1 MKFLLNLY
9 VEPLEEA
16 ALAGELVCGQVFA
29 DPSITAAVRSH
40 DGVAAVTEGPY
51 TPGSDQPTGH
61 YLIDCDSRDRALEVA
76 ALILAGR
83 DGGVEVRPLMD
94 SAGMEM

>member
-9 VEPLEEA
+9 AEPVEEA
-16 ALAGELVCGQVFA
+16 VLAGELVCGQVFA
-29 DPSITAAVRSH
+29 DPSITAAVRMR
-40 DGVAAVTEGPY
+40 DGVATVTEGPY
-51 TPGSDQPTGH
+51 SPASDQPTGH
-61 YLIDCDSRDRALEVA
+61 YVIDCDGRERALELAV
-76 ALILAGR
+76 LILGGR